1 MYDNYYTKYEDAKYF
16 INGKNAKEICEKLL
30 EDVKN
35 KNMTAEKYAYLSKTY
50 TYLQEDKQ
58 ALEAAKMAVKLD
70 KNYAY
75 GYIRIAFTYA
85 RLGKRKKAEKYAL
98 IAEEL
103 GADNWIISSF
113 LINIYAWLEYVE
125 KVDELLYKL
134 ENLNINSADY
144 YYALGFAFGCKQ
156 IAEYEKSLYCF
167 KKAEEQGYKNYYDLI
182 YKLMVLFG
190 KLGDTENTE
199 IYLNK
204 CLEYGENEDLLE
216 RKILLALYKETP
228 DEALNDMRR
237 YYRITESKQDALV
250 YLSKAY
256 QIKGQYDRALKYLN
270 FALATT
276 EPTLFLYYRMGNLYE
291 TRKDFKNALMCYKK
305 ALEFD
310 KNDEDIL
317 LAISYCYSILK
328 ENELAE
334 LYADKVL
341 LLEPE
346 KPYPYYRKGN
356 IFCDLKQYDKA
367 AELYVKAIEKD
378 PNDVDYYG
386 GASYAYSKME
396 KFELSLEY
404 ANRGI
409 LVDKND
415 AYIHFRKGW
424 ALQELGKMESAIK
437 SYEKCIEY
445 NESYFDAYANI
456 SYCYSKIGD
465 MKKSILYANKAILIN
480 KDYAYAHYRKGWGL
494 HFLGKFEDAIEAYE
508 SALEL
513 DPTDSFSY
521 IGLAAS
527 SLNIQEAAKA
537 LIAANKAI
545 MLDRNCGE
553 AYYFKGLALSN
564 LGKTK
569 EAEISYAKAAAL
581 GYS

>member
-1 MYDNYYTKYEDAKYF
+1 MEK
-16 INGKNAKEICEKLL
+16 NGIIELDGMEFRAFHGCLDSEKENGNTFTV
-30 EDVKN
+30 DFRG
-35 KNMTAEKYAYLSKTY
+35 MTDMSK
-50 TYLQEDKQ
+50 
-58 ALEAAKMAVKLD
+58 AASD
-70 KNYAY
+70 D
-75 GYIRIAFTYA
+75 R
-85 RLGKRKKAEKYAL
+85 
-98 IAEEL
+98 
-103 GADNWIISSF
+103 
-113 LINIYAWLEYVE
+113 
-125 KVDELLYKL
+125 L
-134 ENLNINSADY
+134 ENTADY
-144 YYALGFAFGCKQ
+144 GILYRI
-156 IAEYEKSLYCF
+156 IAGEMEKRS
-167 KKAEEQGYKNYYDLI
+167 
-182 YKLMVLFG
+182 
-190 KLGDTENTE
+190 
-199 IYLNK
+199 
-204 CLEYGENEDLLE
+204 DLLE
-216 RKILLALYKETP
+216 HVAG
-228 DEALNDMRR
+228 
-237 YYRITESKQDALV
+237 RI
-250 YLSKAY
+250 
-256 QIKGQYDRALKYLN
+256 
-270 FALATT
+270 
-276 EPTLFLYYRMGNLYE
+276 
-291 TRKDFKNALMCYKK
+291 
-305 ALEFD
+305 
-310 KNDEDIL
+310 
-317 LAISYCYSILK
+317 
-328 ENELAE
+328 
-334 LYADKVL
+334 
-341 LLEPE
+341 
-346 KPYPYYRKGN
+346 
-356 IFCDLKQYDKA
+356 
-367 AELYVKAIEKD
+367 VKAIEKD

-386 GASYAYSKME
+386 SASYAYSKME

-424 ALQELGKMESAIK
+424 ALQELGKCELAIK